1 MAERFV
7 VVASIG
13 ASHGVHGEMRVK
25 SFTAEPLAF
34 ASYGLLTDRT
44 GRRFEVTGARVIGD
58 RVVARIKGVETRE
71 QAAALA
77 GVELLAPR
85 AALPAAGE
93 DDFYLADLIGLPVVT
108 VAGQVFGK
116 ITAVNNFGAGD
127 ILEIARES
135 GSTEWF
141 AFTRRNFPE
150 VDPAAGRIVIDP
162 PAMTEAKPD
171 AT

>member
-1 MAERFV
+1 MAERLV

-13 ASHGVHGEMRVK
+13 APHGVRGEVRVT
-25 SFTAEPLAF
+25 SFTEEPLAF
-34 ASYGLLTDRT
+34 AGYGPLADGA
-44 GRRFEVTGARVIGD
+44 GRQFEFLDARFVGARII
-58 RVVARIKGVETRE
+58 ARIKGIETRE

-85 AALPAAGE
+85 AALPAAAE

-108 VAGQVFGK
+108 VAGQAYGK

-127 ILEIARES
+127 IIEIARES
-135 GSTEWF
+135 GSTEMF

-150 VDPAAGRIVIDP
+150 IDPAAGRIVIDP
-162 PAMTEAKPD
+162 PATTEAKPD